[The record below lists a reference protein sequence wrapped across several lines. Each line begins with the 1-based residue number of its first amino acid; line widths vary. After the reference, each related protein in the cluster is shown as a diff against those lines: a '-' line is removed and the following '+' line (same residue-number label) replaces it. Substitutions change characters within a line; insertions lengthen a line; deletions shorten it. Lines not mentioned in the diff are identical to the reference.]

1 MMYQENVVLCGSSAY
16 EKKYYFNEDFSALPE
31 RVQEELQIMCVLFT
45 EDVGGVL
52 TLEFD
57 DEGNLDLKVS
67 VDEDDILFDDIGSAL
82 KIKQLQMDKRELFES
97 LEMFYKVFFLGEEL
111 DGEDDLF
118 DEDGSEDAEEF
129 WDSDWD
135 RRTMYHAEDTGYR
148 KENH

>member
-1 MMYQENVVLCGSSAY
+1 MYQENIVLCGSSAY

-82 KIKQLQMDKRELFES
+82 KIKQLQIDKRELFES

-118 DEDGSEDAEEF
+118 DEDGLEEAEEF
-129 WDSDWD
+129 PDSDWD
-135 RRTMYHAEDTGYR
+135 MRTMYHAEDTGYR